1 MVKINIKQ
9 TKQKQGNTH
18 THTEETK
25 TEPNNTKSKRA
36 TRQMKEPNYEIKQLK
51 RKLIKTQKQKTKPKQ
66 SAN

>member
-1 MVKINIKQ
+1 MVKTKSNKQ
-9 TKQKQGNTH
+9 KQKQGNTH

-36 TRQMKEPNYEIKQLK
+36 SRQMKEPNYEIKQLK